1 MTDVPDSDRWITW
14 WDARMTAMRNVLGD
28 SDAMVGHATIPF
40 EVGAELGG
48 AADIVYFR
56 THVPGVVSVTSELI
70 GRDDQLENSLGN
82 YELAIC
88 HRADEPWGP
97 DLISRL
103 AHYTLEAVLEPGET
117 MDVGAAAPEGSTI
130 TALLFL
136 EFARFNVLGR
146 RAGILLCLGITSEE
160 LILCRSG
167 KSEEVEQT
175 LKEAAIYP
183 YTDLYR
189 KPLVPKRRKWGLF

>member
-1 MTDVPDSDRWITW
+1 MTDLPDSDDWTAW

-28 SDAMVGHATIPF
+28 ADGMVGHATIPF

-70 GRDDQLENSLGN
+70 GRDAQLENSLGN

-88 HRADEPWGP
+88 HRDDEPWGP
-97 DLISRL
+97 GLISRL
-103 AHYTLEAVLEPGET
+103 ALYTLEAVLEPGET
-117 MDVGAAAPEGSTI
+117 MDIATATPEGSTI
-130 TALLFL
+130 AAFLFQ
-136 EFARFNVLGR
+136 EFARFEVLGR

-160 LILCRSG
+160 LALCRSG
-167 KSEEVEQT
+167 KSGEVERS
-175 LKEAAIYP
+175 LRDAGVYP

-189 KPLVPKRRKWGLF
+189 EPHVPTRRKWRLF